1 MNTPNTAPHAEQI
14 EKIDSEYSPVA
25 IRTEP
30 SIIMNTIET
39 QTDLPFTAEC
49 PVCMEDGFK
58 LKDLSVLRCGHYT
71 CRPCGL
77 RSARGDNPVNMGNG
91 IEIKSL
97 KCVICR
103 AEDVI
108 VKVIEAPPRPP
119 RPPAPPRIPAIRP
132 QVNQY
137 RYDPTINGLVLDNQP
152 APALPQPTPQ
162 DNIALQIQAQTL
174 EQNEVNFQILDR
186 LTDLDQNYKNDFR
199 RYFSINGNVIFI
211 RDMARYI
218 TIPDNQPQMRFECI
232 KFRAIIKTF
241 LLTQNTNRPKCV
253 NGNCRSNRGTQR
265 KCPLH
270 SIEIP
275 CCLNCRTC
283 CFCQNIQPRD
293 QLRRRLGS
301 RPTDNELRNIGA
313 GVIGF
318 HIQPLMGAVW
328 Y

>member
-1 MNTPNTAPHAEQI
+1 
-14 EKIDSEYSPVA
+14 
-25 IRTEP
+25 
-30 SIIMNTIET
+30 MNTIET
-39 QTDLPFTAEC
+39 QTEKIDLENTVDTIRTNTVDMNTIEIQTDLPFTAEC

-77 RSARGDNPVNMGNG
+77 RSARGGNPVNMGNG
-91 IEIKSL
+91 IEIRSL

-119 RPPAPPRIPAIRP
+119 APPRRPAVRP
-132 QVNQY
+132 PVNQY
-137 RYDPTINGLVLDNQP
+137 RYDPIINGLVLDNQP
-152 APALPQPTPQ
+152 TPPVPQPNPLQPTPQ
-162 DNIALQIQAQTL
+162 DNIALRIQAQTL
-174 EQNEVNFQILDR
+174 EQNEVNLQILDR
-186 LTDLDQNYKNDFR
+186 LTDLDQNYKTDFR
-199 RYFSINGNVIFI
+199 RYFSMNGNVIFI

-301 RPTDNELRNIGA
+301 RPTNNELRNIGG

-318 HIQPLMGAVW
+318 HIQTLMGAVS